1 MTDPQSE
8 PTALARPSDGSH
20 CLRVAEMVWRETDT
34 PGFWI
39 KVLYDETGSPTRG
52 NTQIMRVDAGAF
64 ADFHDHDQVEEI
76 YVLDGEF
83 TDQHTTYGT
92 GDYCLRAIGATH
104 QAGSATG
111 CTVLLVYRD

>member
-1 MTDPQSE
+1 MTQPPPTLTR
-8 PTALARPSDGSH
+8 PTAGSH
-20 CLRVAEMVWRETDT
+20 CTRTAEMEWQQTDT

-39 KVLYDETGSPTRG
+39 KVLYDESGTPTRG
-52 NTQIMRVDAGAF
+52 NTQLMRVDPGTF

-83 TDQHTTYGT
+83 TDQFTTYRA

-104 QAGSATG
+104 RAGSESG
-111 CTVLLVYRD
+111 CTVLLIYRD